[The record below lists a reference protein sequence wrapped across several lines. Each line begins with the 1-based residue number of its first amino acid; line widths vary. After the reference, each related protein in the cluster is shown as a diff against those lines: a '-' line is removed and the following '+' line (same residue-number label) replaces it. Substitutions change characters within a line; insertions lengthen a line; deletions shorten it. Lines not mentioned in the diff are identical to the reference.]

1 MRTAAFQE
9 LTSSLK
15 GQTFNKQ
22 LQSSAL
28 SAVMGKEGL
37 WVPRTG
43 GGFSGERSMKSSP
56 SLDLMSE

>member
-9 LTSSLK
+9 LTSSPK

-43 GGFSGERSMKSSP
+43 GGVLRGRFHEELSQLRPNE
-56 SLDLMSE
+56 